1 MRFGPHE
8 VGLAHNDQPRSSA
21 DGSAANLVM
30 EENMSLS
37 IDMPLFE
44 TGSGGTGHLEDLVLI
59 TPSGAVPIHAVG
71 SSTYTI

>member
-1 MRFGPHE
+1 
-8 VGLAHNDQPRSSA
+8 
-21 DGSAANLVM
+21 M
-30 EENMSLS
+30 EENMILS